1 MKVLHINAVY
11 GIGSTGVI
19 VEDLH
24 RMSKEE
30 GIESYVAYS
39 TTNKENV
46 DNGYVIG
53 RPIEKKLHALL
64 TRITGKQ
71 GYYSY
76 FATKKLLSELLDRI
90 QPDIVHL
97 HNLHSNYIHLNM
109 LLDYLA
115 THDIATV
122 VTLHDCWFFTGGC
135 FHYTSVGCSKWKKEC
150 GACPN
155 QKNEAI
161 SHLMDT
167 SRKVLRD
174 RKEYFGRIKRLYVVG
189 VSKWIEQEAK
199 ETVFSEAETCC
210 IYNGVDLDFFQP
222 TQGDFR
228 QRYGLVQGEFL
239 LLGMANKFFLSI
251 NQETFDKLVAALKPD
266 DRLVIVG
273 CSEQQMKKM
282 PEKVIGIPY
291 IRDRKVLREI
301 YSACDVFVNC
311 TREESLSLVN
321 VEAQA
326 CGTPVIT
333 YSNTGAKETV
343 DGAIS
348 MAVETG
354 NPDRIIEMIEKIR
367 GYDQEI
373 LSKET
378 VKWAASRFEAREN
391 YKQYIS
397 LYHSIFASMIK
408 QNH

>member
-90 QPDIVHL
+90 HPDIVHL

-161 SHLMDT
+161 SHLMDP

-210 IYNGVDLDFFQP
+210 IYNGVDLDFFHP

-311 TREESLSLVN
+311 TREESLSMVN

-354 NPDRIIEMIEKIR
+354 NPDRIIEKIEKIR